1 MNIIAGSA
9 RNLILADL
17 PDQEVRP
24 TAIRSRKALF
34 DSLGAMEGLGVL
46 DLCSG
51 SGAIALEAASRGA
64 AWAAMVENHPAH
76 IECIRENCRRITAAG
91 CRKNLLVIQSDILN
105 FTGFR
110 RQLPGTPDL
119 IFADPPY
126 AISAGLFHK
135 LGADKEFTKFTSGA
149 RLIWEIPS
157 APGAMGEFLN
167 AEFLDEPQFR
177 RFGSTIFLSGK
188 IK

>member
-64 AWAAMVENHPAH
+64 AWAAWWKITRHTSNVSGK
-76 IECIRENCRRITAAG
+76 TAAG
-91 CRKNLLVIQSDILN
+91 SP
-105 FTGFR
+105 
-110 RQLPGTPDL
+110 LPDAGKICWSSNQISSISPV
-119 IFADPPY
+119 
-126 AISAGLFHK
+126 SAGNCREL
-135 LGADKEFTKFTSGA
+135 
-149 RLIWEIPS
+149 RI
-157 APGAMGEFLN
+157 
-167 AEFLDEPQFR
+167 
-177 RFGSTIFLSGK
+177 
-188 IK
+188 